1 MNVGLGICGVIIMA
15 LNATSSAV
23 MPLHTHSCCLAAMF
37 FIPLQG
43 NGVIVG
49 LGICGVVINAT
60 SSAATLMGDFRT
72 GYICLAAPRAMFG
85 AQLVGQLL
93 GALITPMAFML
104 FYRTGQVR
112 ILPAQVG
119 GEKQCDFRPLLS
131 VHQLV
136 FASQQA
142 ASVVLQMQLFCS
154 FVLKDEASVVGQ
166 LAGQLLGP

>member
-1 MNVGLGICGVIIMA
+1 MLQAPIAFLMSKSVSKLRYLWLLCVHGNGVIAGLGICGVVF
-15 LNATSSAV
+15 NATSSA
-23 MPLHTHSCCLAAMF
+23 AALQMY
-37 FIPLQG
+37 ISASSVPSVCLQG

-104 FYRTGQVR
+104 FYRTGQVSCDGR
-112 ILPAQVG
+112 GFGCVVG
-119 GEKQCDFRPLLS
+119 GRCVS
-131 VHQLV
+131 
-136 FASQQA
+136 
-142 ASVVLQMQLFCS
+142 
-154 FVLKDEASVVGQ
+154 G
-166 LAGQLLGP
+166 

>member
-1 MNVGLGICGVIIMA
+1 MWCHQNTHACA
-15 LNATSSAV
+15 ETSW
-23 MPLHTHSCCLAAMF
+23 CN
-37 FIPLQG
+37 IPFLCLQG

-104 FYRTGQVR
+104 FYRTGQVGCR
-112 ILPAQVG
+112 LVMFYFVCCIRAAAANQSLLIRKCTACAAAMLRCLWLECQLNMHNCKAWCKQVDMLPNCPV
-119 GEKQCDFRPLLS
+119 LL
-131 VHQLV
+131 
-136 FASQQA
+136 
-142 ASVVLQMQLFCS
+142 CCR
-154 FVLKDEASVVGQ
+154 
-166 LAGQLLGP
+166 

>member
-1 MNVGLGICGVIIMA
+1 LVF
-15 LNATSSAV
+15 
-23 MPLHTHSCCLAAMF
+23 PLCLS
-37 FIPLQG
+37 IVLQG

-112 ILPAQVG
+112 LGADV
-119 GEKQCDFRPLLS
+119 RNSS
-131 VHQLV
+131 VQK
-136 FASQQA
+136 S
-142 ASVVLQMQLFCS
+142 SVQS
-154 FVLKDEASVVGQ
+154 R
-166 LAGQLLGP
+166 

>member
-1 MNVGLGICGVIIMA
+1 VL
-15 LNATSSAV
+15 L
-23 MPLHTHSCCLAAMF
+23 LL
-37 FIPLQG
+37 LQG

-104 FYRTGQVR
+104 FYRTGQVSELAGLLVLGAAGDR
-112 ILPAQVG
+112 SSVPQPAQ
-119 GEKQCDFRPLLS
+119 S
-131 VHQLV
+131 QLH
-136 FASQQA
+136 SEPWH
-142 ASVVLQMQLFCS
+142 CS
-154 FVLKDEASVVGQ
+154 TGQ
-166 LAGQLLGP
+166 GR